1 MNYLHMLCCDQMREK
16 NVLQSNEDCGQPFPN
31 IVVCL
36 TTLLQV
42 SEPWQHFFIN
52 LCKLQREGTVNKN
65 KASVSVSPSF
75 HLFQLIALLY
85 HMILHWNYFIIITM
99 QREHILS
106 FQIMQIFLSN
116 AQNNTIQK
124 SSNKEI
130 MSKCIIWNKYYISN
144 IFCYRW
150 HLFVCKF

>member
-1 MNYLHMLCCDQMREK
+1 MLCCDQMREK
-16 NVLQSNEDCGQPFPN
+16 NVLQSNEDYGQPFPN

-75 HLFQLIALLY
+75 ISIDCSLVSYDFALKLLY
-85 HMILHWNYFIIITM
+85 YNYNAKGTHFIVSNNANI
-99 QREHILS
+99 S
-106 FQIMQIFLSN
+106 F
-116 AQNNTIQK
+116 
-124 SSNKEI
+124 
-130 MSKCIIWNKYYISN
+130 
-144 IFCYRW
+144 
-150 HLFVCKF
+150 